1 LGIAENRWK
10 FRQRRKLFMDKV
22 VVFGNAEVAS
32 LNYFYLS
39 HDSPYEVVAFTVDRA
54 YIKEDTFFELPVVP
68 FEEIESIYPPDE
80 YRMSAALGFRRVNR
94 FRAEKYFQ
102 AKEKG
107 YELISYVSSRATTW
121 PGLVVGENC
130 FIYES
135 SVVGPFT
142 KVGDN
147 VVIAGSIIGHHSV
160 IMDHCFLAAGSVVLG
175 GVTVE
180 PYCVLG
186 ANSTIKD
193 GVTIARECII
203 GAGATIAKS
212 TRERGVYIDQPA
224 ELLPKPSDV
233 LSQWL
238 TWPVK

>member
-1 LGIAENRWK
+1 VE
-10 FRQRRKLFMDKV
+10 KV
-22 VVFGNAEVAS
+22 VLFGNAKVAS
-32 LNYFYLS
+32 LNYFYLN
-39 HDSPYEVVAFTVDRA
+39 HDSPYEVVAFTVDQA
-54 YIKEDTFFELPVVP
+54 YIKEDTFCGLPVVP

-80 YRMSAALGFRRVNR
+80 YKMSAALGFRKVNR
-94 FRAEKYFQ
+94 FRAEKYSQ
-102 AKEKG
+102 AKAKG

-135 SVVGPFT
+135 SVVGPFA
-142 KVGDN
+142 KIGNN
-147 VVIAGSIIGHHSV
+147 VVIAGGIIGHHSV

-193 GVTIARECII
+193 KITIARECII
-203 GAGATIAKS
+203 GAGVTVTKDTI
-212 TRERGVYIDQPA
+212 ERGVYMSKSA
-224 ELLPKPSDV
+224 ELLPKRSDE
-233 LSQWL
+233 LSTWL
-238 TWPVK
+238 TWGVR